1 MYSGAAYIAAIAALR
16 LAIVAVGSF
25 WCFHLDG
32 IISMGWSRWDN
43 FDAILFC
50 AIILVLSFVCDDFG
64 AIIFVWWFWC
74 YHYCAMILVL
84 IVLCD
89 HFGAIILGHHLGT
102 IILVSCLVPSFCNF
116 CVIILV
122 PSSQFNSCGPIISA
136 DILVD
141 NKTKAFCCRCGADM
155 VHVFCEK
162 EAGHVLRTFGP
173 ELVRVLIGF
182 TSCYL
187 IF

>member
-1 MYSGAAYIAAIAALR
+1 M
-16 LAIVAVGSF
+16 
-25 WCFHLDG
+25 
-32 IISMGWSRWDN
+32 
-43 FDAILFC
+43 
-50 AIILVLSFVCDDFG
+50 ILVLSLLCDDFG
-64 AIIFVWWFWC
+64 TNSFVRSFWC
-74 YHYCAMILVL
+74 DHFVPSSWYH
-84 IVLCD
+84 
-89 HFGAIILGHHLGT
+89 HFGAIILCHHLGT

-173 ELVRVLIGF
+173 ELVRAFITF
-182 TSCYL
+182 TTC
-187 IF
+187 